1 MMQVI
6 VTGSQIPAFET
17 RSDGRDNLVGALIMA
32 NLHTIYTTLSTQ
44 YLHTI
49 YTGGSPHHGRQLL
62 HPRGHR
68 ILQPQ
73 AAARQQDSQGDI
85 IRAGNEP
92 LKSLKIS
99 RIWAVS
105 PRINI

>member
-1 MMQVI
+1 MQVI

-49 YTGGSPHHGRQLL
+49 YTLSALSTLSTQVGAL
-62 HPRGHR
+62 
-68 ILQPQ
+68 IM
-73 AAARQQDSQGDI
+73 
-85 IRAGNEP
+85 AGNFSIPEVTVYFNHK
-92 LKSLKIS
+92 LLRGNRTVKVTLLELET
-99 RIWAVS
+99 
-105 PRINI
+105 NL